1 MKINQEIRT
10 PSEAGNRQLR
20 VNLDEQQTFKGLVQ
34 SQASKLQN
42 QELENLMNNITKQ
55 GNKLARFRSLRDLAK
70 FKQMIKRLL
79 KETTNSGLKW
89 QSSHHFDPSGQS
101 RKLALVKEVDEKL
114 IELTEAIMSNERKTV
129 DLLGIIGEIKGLLLN
144 IYV

>member
-1 MKINQEIRT
+1 MKINQEIRSV
-10 PSEAGNRQLR
+10 SETGNRHIR
-20 VNLDEQQTFKGLVQ
+20 ANLEDQQTFKGLVQ

-42 QELENLMNNITKQ
+42 QEIKNLMNDIAKQ
-55 GNKLARFRSLRDLAK
+55 GNKLARFRSLRELAK

-79 KETTNSGLKW
+79 KETTGSGLKW

-114 IELTEAIMSNERKTV
+114 IELTEAMMSNEKKTV

-144 IYV
+144 IYA

>member
-1 MKINQEIRT
+1 MKINQEIRST
-10 PSEAGNRQLR
+10 SEAANRQLR
-20 VNLDEQQTFKGLVQ
+20 VNLDEHQKFKGLVQ

-42 QELENLMNNITKQ
+42 QEVENLLNNISKQ
-55 GNKLARFRSLRDLAK
+55 GNKLASFRSLRDLAK

-79 KETTNSGLKW
+79 KETTSSGLKW
-89 QSSHHFDPSGQS
+89 QSGHHFDPSGQG

-114 IELTEAIMSNERKTV
+114 IELTEAMMSNEKKTV

-144 IYV
+144 IYA